1 MITRRSLL
9 IALGL
14 NALAINVSTRSAS
27 AAPPRGKVLRI
38 GLLYG
43 IREKLDPESNSIDR
57 ALVESLRAQGYEIGR
72 NVILEFRSANGNFG
86 RLPALAADLVRL
98 KVDLLMTLGS
108 APALAAYETTK
119 TVPIVA
125 VGVDDPVDIG
135 MARSF
140 ARPGG
145 NVTGPAIN
153 SAEISAK
160 RVELLKQAVP
170 NLSHVAVLWNSTL
183 KSMMLQY
190 QRVETAAPTLGVT
203 VQSIQVSSS
212 DNFDQAFEAITKG
225 RSQGL
230 IVLFGPMRGN
240 DLPRIVEFVTRARLP
255 AVFELGRGVSGGG
268 LMEFGP
274 DITELAGHAG
284 AYVDKIA
291 NGAKPAELPIEQ
303 PTKFVLIVN
312 LRAAKTMG
320 LTIPHSLLLRA
331 DRVIE

>member
-14 NALAINVSTRSAS
+14 NALVINTPTRSAN
-27 AAPPRGKVLRI
+27 AAPPPGKVLRI
-38 GLLYG
+38 GLLYA

-57 ALVESLRAQGYEIGR
+57 ALMESLRVHGYEIGR
-72 NVILEFRSANGNFG
+72 NVILEFRSASGNFE

-98 KVDLLMTLGS
+98 KVDLLITLGS
-108 APALAAYETTK
+108 SAALAAHETTK
-119 TVPIVA
+119 TIPIVA

-135 MARSF
+135 MAVSI

-145 NVTGPAIN
+145 NVTGPAVN

-160 RVELLKQAVP
+160 RVELLKEAVP
-170 NLSHVAVLWNSTL
+170 KLSHVAVLWNSTL
-183 KSMMLQY
+183 KAMMLQF

-203 VQSIQVSSS
+203 VQSIRVSSS
-212 DNFDQAFEAITKG
+212 DNFEQAFEAITKG

-240 DLPRIVEFVTRARLP
+240 DLPRIVEFATRNRLP
-255 AVFELGRGVSGGG
+255 AVFEFGRGVDGGG

-274 DITELAGHAG
+274 DIAELARRVGT
-284 AYVDKIA
+284 YVDKIA
-291 NGAKPAELPIEQ
+291 NGAKPADLPIEE
-303 PTKFVLIVN
+303 PTKFVLIIN
-312 LRAAKTMG
+312 LRAARTMG
-320 LTIPHSLLLRA
+320 LTIPQSLLLRA
-331 DRVIE
+331 DRMIE